1 MESVRFA
8 SWRLRNRIVAFRR
21 AVAHVGAR
29 HVYLLTAGRGPP
41 LLLLHGSPNSA
52 AALSALIEHLAS
64 RFLVIAPDTPGNGDS
79 DPLPLQAAGA
89 DAYAD
94 ALAALLDVVGLPR
107 VGVYGHHT
115 GAVFAA
121 ELARRHPQR
130 VEAIVCN
137 GFPVW
142 TEAEANELGDD
153 YLPPLGVAADGAHLA
168 RLWSRIIDQS
178 WYFPWHVQDDDRRM
192 SLDLGDTA
200 LLHGRAMDLLCAG
213 DAYRMPY
220 AAALRADGGPRL
232 AAVRR
237 PALLT
242 CTEADV
248 LAAHLPRAPRN
259 PCVETQLAADQEQLW
274 RRVGDW
280 FARHPPPVAELRLPF
295 SPCRFVDTPLG
306 QLHVVGEADA
316 AAVWL
321 HDAGESS
328 AQAPPDADGLRVDLP
343 GHGLSVAPWPGE
355 TGEVL
360 AALRA
365 AFDEAG
371 VELAAAALEG
381 RGLGRQLA
389 ALLAGRGQR
398 LATRTIE
405 IPDIAPRWDG
415 THLLTAW
422 HFARHRSQYEPWHE
436 RGFGRRGS
444 APLPGPAALQRMTL
458 DLLRAGRETLAQ
470 TLPYSLPADAG

>member
-1 MESVRFA
+1 MA
-8 SWRLRNRIVAFRR
+8 IKR

-52 AALSALIEHLAS
+52 AALSALIEHLAGS
-64 RFLVIAPDTPGNGDS
+64 FLVVAPDTPGNGAS
-79 DPLPLQAAGA
+79 DPLPLQAAGAYA

-94 ALAALLDVVGLPR
+94 ALAALLDVLGLPR

-130 VEAIVCN
+130 VEALVCN
-137 GFPVW
+137 GFPIW
-142 TEAEANELGDD
+142 TEAESKELGDD
-153 YLPPLGVAADGAHLA
+153 YLPPLGVAADGTHLA

-178 WYFPWHVQDDDRRM
+178 WYFPWHVQDDNRRM

-200 LLHGRAMDLLCAG
+200 LLHSRAMDLLCAG
-213 DAYRMPY
+213 DAYRRPY

-232 AAVRR
+232 AALRR
-237 PALLT
+237 PTLLT
-242 CTEADV
+242 CTETDV

-259 PCVETQLAADQEQLW
+259 PHVETQLAADASELW
-274 RRVGDW
+274 RHIADW
-280 FARHPPPVAELRLPF
+280 FARHPPPAAALTLPF
-295 SPCRFVDTPLG
+295 SPRRFVDTPLG
-306 QLHVVGEADA
+306 QLHVVGEPDA
-316 AAVWL
+316 GRIWL

-328 AQAPPDADGLRVDLP
+328 AQAPPDADGLCVDLP
-343 GHGLSVAPWPGE
+343 GHGLSAAPWPGE

-360 AALRA
+360 AALRVA
-365 AFDEAG
+365 SDAAG
-371 VELAAAALEG
+371 VAATPGAVAG

-389 ALLAGRGQR
+389 ALLTGRAQR
-398 LATRTIE
+398 LERSQVD

-422 HFARHRSQYEPWHE
+422 HFARYRSQYEPWHE
-436 RGFGRRGS
+436 RGHGRRGS
-444 APLPGPAALQRMTL
+444 APLPKPAALQRMTL

-470 TLPYSLPADAG
+470 TLPHSLSADAR

>member
-1 MESVRFA
+1 MA
-8 SWRLRNRIVAFRR
+8 IKR
-21 AVAHVGAR
+21 AVARVGAR
-29 HVYLLTAGRGPP
+29 HVYFLTAGRGPP

-64 RFLVIAPDTPGNGDS
+64 RFLVVAPDTPGNGAS

-94 ALAALLDVVGLPR
+94 ALAALLDVLGLPR

-142 TEAEANELGDD
+142 TEAEAKELGDD

-178 WYFPWHVQDDDRRM
+178 WYFPWHVQDDSRRM

-200 LLHGRAMDLLCAG
+200 LLHSRAMDLLCAG
-213 DAYRMPY
+213 DAYRTPY

-242 CTEADV
+242 CTETDV

-274 RRVGDW
+274 QRVGDW

-295 SPCRFVDTPLG
+295 SPRRFVDTPLG
-306 QLHVVGEADA
+306 QLHVVGEPDA
-316 AAVWL
+316 EAVWL

-328 AQAPPDADGLRVDLP
+328 AQADADGLRVDLP

-365 AFDEAG
+365 AFDGAG
-371 VELAAAALEG
+371 VAAAPGAIAG

-389 ALLAGRGQR
+389 ALLAGRQQR
-398 LATRTIE
+398 LATQAVE

-422 HFARHRSQYEPWHE
+422 HFARYRSQYKPWHE

-444 APLPGPAALQRMTL
+444 APLPGPKALQQITVA
-458 DLLRAGRETLAQ
+458 LLRTGRETLAQ
-470 TLPYSLPADAG
+470 TLPCSVTAADAG